1 MFSSNFFLGTSTAAA
16 QVETAG
22 AHPWRGLRALD
33 GHVFERTTDHEQRR
47 AEDAEYIARLGTV
60 YRCGVD
66 WSRLQA
72 APGAPF
78 DPEVVREYRDFFTDL
93 QRRGV
98 RLMFVLHH
106 FCHP

>member
-72 APGAPF
+72 APG
-78 DPEVVREYRDFFTDL
+78 RL
-93 QRRGV
+93 LIRRWYGNTAI
-98 RLMFVLHH
+98 FSPI
-106 FCHP
+106 CSAGACD